1 MKRNKKI
8 NDIALISIGSVLLAL
23 FSIITIPA
31 PVPFTLQLFG
41 IALLL
46 MTFGGKRGT
55 ASIIVYIALG
65 ACGVPIFSGFGAGI
79 TTLIGPTGGF
89 LFGFV
94 AMGLLYTFC
103 EKRFGKSDRVII
115 TSLAVGT
122 LLCYILGTA
131 VFMIW
136 SGANCTFEAILSA
149 LSVCVFPC
157 IIPDALKI
165 YLAHRIYKISLSKL
179 KV

>member
-31 PVPFTLQLFG
+31 PIPFTLQLFG
-41 IALLL
+41 VALLL

-55 ASIIVYIALG
+55 VSIIVYIALG
-65 ACGVPIFSGFGAGI
+65 VCGVPIFSGFGAGI
-79 TTLIGPTGGF
+79 ATLIGPTGGF

-94 AMGLLYTFC
+94 AMGMLYTFC
-103 EKRFGKSDRVII
+103 EKRFGRSDRVMLS
-115 TSLAVGT
+115 SLAVGT
-122 LLCYILGTA
+122 LLCYVSGTA
-131 VFMIW
+131 MFVVW
-136 SGANCTFEAILSA
+136 SGANGTPATVLSA

-165 YLAHRIYKISLSKL
+165 YLAYRIYKTTLSKL